1 VSFVVDGS
9 GVLVVVFK
17 VNDSTC
23 ILGWV
28 VGAKVCGRELEEV
41 VTREQISG
49 TENQIVRHY

>member
-1 VSFVVDGS
+1 MSFVVDGS